1 VSLEIDLFGF
11 VRDLK
16 RRDLKGARGWFESKK
31 PELEGAGDFWKG
43 YALALN
49 GMIASLESGQE
60 FSLMKRLI
68 DGVPREE
75 LETLLKDFK
84 RRVNQSFRPPGERGF
99 DTAWF
104 EVLQLFLQ
112 E

>member
-1 VSLEIDLFGF
+1 LEINLSGF
-11 VRDLK
+11 IRDLK
-16 RRDLKGARGWFESKK
+16 RRDLKSAKGWFESKK

-68 DGVPREE
+68 NGVSRDE

-84 RRVNQSFRPPGERGF
+84 RRMNQSFRPSEERGF
-99 DTAWF
+99 DAAWS
-104 EVLQLFLQ
+104 EALQLFLQ